1 MSSLTGT
8 FKKLAACA
16 LSGALLIG
24 LTAQASRAGEV
35 EKQTAWALESH
46 GCSEKLPVYIWKDSE
61 AKPRG
66 VIIAIHGL
74 VMHGGTFNQ
83 LAKSLAH
90 QGYIVYAPDL
100 RGYGRWML
108 EDQSQEVQYDKS
120 FEDLCDLVTEL
131 KAEHENVPLFCMGES
146 LGAGLCMRLA
156 SSKVSGRIDGIALSS
171 PALKRKFVYV
181 HPQLVADSMKLVTN
195 PKRQI
200 DIVPYMKTLA
210 SDDPRITEEAAND
223 PLVRKKL
230 TARDLWRT
238 NQYIKGNMR
247 YASLI
252 PPAMP
257 VLVIQGDNDR
267 MLRWNAV
274 SMLLSKL
281 KSTDQTVKWF
291 KGRGHLLIETSYV
304 LPETV
309 ETIGEWLEDHNQTGP
324 LAAAHE

>member
-1 MSSLTGT
+1 MSSLFGKI
-8 FKKLAACA
+8 KKIAACTLSAAA
-16 LSGALLIG
+16 LVG
-24 LTAQASRAGEV
+24 LTAASCRAEV
-35 EKQTAWALESH
+35 VRETSWALEKH
-46 GCSEKLPVYIWKDSE
+46 GCSEKLPVYIWKDSD

-66 VIIAIHGL
+66 VVVAIHGL

-83 LAKSLAH
+83 LATKLAES
-90 QGYIVYAPDL
+90 GYVVYAPDL

-108 EDQSQEVQYDKS
+108 EEQSQEVQYDKS
-120 FEDLCDLVTEL
+120 FQDLCDLVTEL
-131 KAEHENVPLFCMGES
+131 KSEHGNLPLFCMGES
-146 LGAGLCMRLA
+146 LGAGLAMRLA
-156 SSKVSGRIDGIALSS
+156 STVPDKIDGIALSS

-181 HPQLVADSMKLVTN
+181 HPQLVADSMKFVTN
-195 PKRQI
+195 PSRQI

-238 NQYIKGNMR
+238 NQYIKGNMK

-252 PPAMP
+252 PPEMP
-257 VLVIQGDNDR
+257 VLVIQGDHDR

-274 SMLLSKL
+274 SLLLSRL

-304 LPETV
+304 LPETIT
-309 ETIGEWLEDHNQTGP
+309 TIGEWLEDHVHSGP
-324 LAAAHE
+324 LAKAE